1 MQGICKTVALCYL
14 YAFCIKIVVVIA
26 LCLLSEEDTMFQIK
40 PDRKETENKTVRF
53 PVELIDKIEKALVGK
68 NATFSAFVIQA
79 CEYALD
85 NMEIK
90 EKKKVK
96 S

>member
-1 MQGICKTVALCYL
+1 
-14 YAFCIKIVVVIA
+14 
-26 LCLLSEEDTMFQIK
+26 MFQIK

-53 PVELIDKIEKALVGK
+53 PLELINRIENALVGK

-85 NMEIK
+85 NMEVD
-90 EKKKVK
+90 ENKKVN

>member
-1 MQGICKTVALCYL
+1 
-14 YAFCIKIVVVIA
+14 
-26 LCLLSEEDTMFQIK
+26 MFQIK
-40 PDRKETENKTVRF
+40 PDRKETKNKTVRF
-53 PVELIDKIEKALVGK
+53 PLELINRIENALVGK

-85 NMEIK
+85 NMEVE
-90 EKKKVK
+90 EKKKVN

>member
-1 MQGICKTVALCYL
+1 
-14 YAFCIKIVVVIA
+14 
-26 LCLLSEEDTMFQIK
+26 MFQLK
-40 PDRKETENKTVRF
+40 PDRKETENKSIRF
-53 PVELIDKIEKALVGK
+53 PVDLINRIEKTIVGK
-68 NATFSAFVIQA
+68 DVSFTAFVIQA

-85 NMEIK
+85 NMEVE

>member
-1 MQGICKTVALCYL
+1 
-14 YAFCIKIVVVIA
+14 
-26 LCLLSEEDTMFQIK
+26 MFQIK

-53 PVELIDKIEKALVGK
+53 PNDLIRRIENALVGK

-79 CEYALD
+79 CEYALE
-85 NMEIK
+85 NMEVE
-90 EKKKVK
+90 EKKKVN

>member
-1 MQGICKTVALCYL
+1 
-14 YAFCIKIVVVIA
+14 
-26 LCLLSEEDTMFQIK
+26 MFQIK

-53 PVELIDKIEKALVGK
+53 PIDLIRRIENALVGK

-79 CEYALD
+79 CEYALE
-85 NMEIK
+85 NMEVE
-90 EKKKVK
+90 EKKKVN